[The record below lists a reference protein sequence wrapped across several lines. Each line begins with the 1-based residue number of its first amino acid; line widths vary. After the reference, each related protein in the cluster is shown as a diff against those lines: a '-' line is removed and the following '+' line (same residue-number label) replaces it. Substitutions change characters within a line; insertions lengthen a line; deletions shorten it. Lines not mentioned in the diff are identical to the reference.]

1 MDNQQSDSDSDKHK
15 LGTLLPDCLGTSML
29 FRSAFIFIA
38 WIAVWQLGRLVE
50 YTPHASVWFPA
61 AGFSFACLL
70 VHCRK
75 AVIPIML
82 AAIVITIWNINHYQL
97 PLNLQQMI
105 WAGILFGLAH
115 ILPYWLGAACIS
127 TLSKTKN
134 KNTPQLIISFL
145 LVTGLATLI
154 ATVLVIMSLVYT
166 KQVDISEVNQM
177 LLPFWIGDLAGVIV
191 LAPLFTGV
199 LNKIFPTSY
208 VKLGVFYTE
217 NLGSFRV
224 LASKISINLVL
235 ITFSMLTAYVLESRE
250 SAFAIFFLAVTHM
263 WIACTESP
271 AFNII
276 SLAIS
281 SLLIVLLVH
290 ILGLMDHVMVY
301 QFAINVI
308 AANALFGMA
317 VPQLMADNK
326 ALKSQVYTD
335 TLTQV
340 SSRHFMM
347 KQAEQEINQSH
358 QTNTPLT
365 LVVFDLD
372 NFKQINDLYG
382 HMAGDKALQ
391 QVSTLSKKAL
401 RSNDMIARF
410 GGDEFVLLLPGL
422 NESHAQKIVER
433 IKHAISTI
441 KVKDTFMSSSFGMAE
456 LKHNESFNG
465 LFKRA
470 DKALYHSKAQGGN
483 QIKLATA

>member
-1 MDNQQSDSDSDKHK
+1 M
-15 LGTLLPDCLGTSML
+15 
-29 FRSAFIFIA
+29 
-38 WIAVWQLGRLVE
+38 V
-50 YTPHASVWFPA
+50 
-61 AGFSFACLL
+61 
-70 VHCRK
+70 
-75 AVIPIML
+75 
-82 AAIVITIWNINHYQL
+82 
-97 PLNLQQMI
+97 
-105 WAGILFGLAH
+105 
-115 ILPYWLGAACIS
+115 
-127 TLSKTKN
+127 
-134 KNTPQLIISFL
+134 
-145 LVTGLATLI
+145 
-154 ATVLVIMSLVYT
+154 
-166 KQVDISEVNQM
+166 
-177 LLPFWIGDLAGVIV
+177 LPFWIGDLAGVIV

-199 LNKIFPTSY
+199 LNKLFPTSY

-217 NLGSFRV
+217 NLGSLHI

-235 ITFSMLTAYVLESRE
+235 ITLSMLTAYVLDSHE

-276 SLAIS
+276 SLAVS

-326 ALKSQVYTD
+326 ALKNQVYTD

-340 SSRHFMM
+340 SSRHYMM
-347 KQAEQEINQSH
+347 KQAEREITKSH
-358 QTNTPLT
+358 QSNTVLT

-382 HMAGDKALQ
+382 HMAGDDALQ
-391 QVSTLSKKAL
+391 QVCQVSKNTL
-401 RSNDMIARF
+401 RSNDLIARF

-422 NESHAQKIVER
+422 DEPAALQIVNR
-433 IKHAISTI
+433 IKNAISTI
-441 KVKDTFMSSSFGMAE
+441 KIGDTHMSSSFGLAE
-456 LKHNESFNG
+456 LKHDEVFND

-470 DKALYHSKAQGGN
+470 DKALYHSKDQGGN
-483 QIKLATA
+483 KIIAAAEPA